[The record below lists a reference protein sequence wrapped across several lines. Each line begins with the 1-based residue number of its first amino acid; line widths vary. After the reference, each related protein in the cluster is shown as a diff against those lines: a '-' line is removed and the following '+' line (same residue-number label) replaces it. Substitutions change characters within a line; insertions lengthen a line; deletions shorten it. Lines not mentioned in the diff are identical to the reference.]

1 MKSAVRALG
10 ALSLAL
16 FTVALAGTHALS
28 QSFSQGA
35 DILSRRQA
43 QIERFVTNY
52 YLSSEPFSKEQI
64 EVLYAPRIH
73 YFGKSDVARAEVI
86 RDKLRYYARWPNR
99 RYVLDPATL
108 QIAEDP
114 ANPRILDIRFEYEFD
129 VSAQERTS
137 GGRGVAVLTLDLS
150 VEGGRIT
157 RETGSVI
164 SRR

>member
-1 MKSAVRALG
+1 MARARPLH
-10 ALSLAL
+10 AICFALAL
-16 FTVALAGTHALS
+16 VSQTVPHALA

-35 DILSRRQA
+35 EILARRQA

-52 YLSSEPFSKEQI
+52 YLSSDPFSKEQI

-73 YFGKSDVARAEVI
+73 YFGKSDVAREEVI
-86 RDKLRYYARWPNR
+86 RDKLRFYARWPSR

-129 VSAQERTS
+129 VLGPSRTS

-157 RETGSVI
+157 RESGSVI

>member
-1 MKSAVRALG
+1 MKATARPLRAICI
-10 ALSLAL
+10 ALAL
-16 FTVALAGTHALS
+16 VSQAAPDALAQA
-28 QSFSQGA
+28 FSQGA
-35 DILSRRQA
+35 EILSRRQA

-73 YFGKSDVARAEVI
+73 YFGKSDVGREEVI
-86 RDKLRYYARWPNR
+86 RDKLRYYARWPSR

-108 QIAEDP
+108 QVAEDP

-129 VSAQERTS
+129 VSAPSRTS
-137 GGRGVAVLTLDLS
+137 GGRGIALLTLDLS

>member
-1 MKSAVRALG
+1 MLIRKVLVLAFALA
-10 ALSLAL
+10 ALAPA
-16 FTVALAGTHALS
+16 VALA

-35 DILSRRQA
+35 EILARQQA
-43 QIERFVTNY
+43 QIERFVTSY
-52 YLSSEPFSKEQI
+52 YLSSEPFSTEQI

-86 RDKLRYYARWPNR
+86 RDKLRYYARWPSR

-129 VSAQERTS
+129 VSAQARSS

-157 RETGSVI
+157 RETGSVL

>member
-1 MKSAVRALG
+1 MARARPQHAICI
-10 ALSLAL
+10 ALALVSLA
-16 FTVALAGTHALS
+16 VSHAFG
-28 QSFSQGA
+28 QSFSQGSE
-35 DILSRRQA
+35 ILTRRQA

-73 YFGKSDVARAEVI
+73 YFGKSDVAREEII
-86 RDKLRYYARWPNR
+86 RDKLRYYARWPGR

-129 VSAQERTS
+129 VSGPSRTS
-137 GGRGVAVLTLDLS
+137 SGRGIALLTLDLS

-157 RETGSVI
+157 RESGSVI